1 MTSVVCRRGARR
13 YVRRETMRA
22 IRLKAQARSLDHAP
36 QSPHVD
42 MVIQA
47 GGERNFRATL
57 DGFRSQLR
65 EGTGTCTRREERAL
79 RGGIREHASVVH
91 VQSRVRADCLN
102 EVEFVSVHD
111 SDCEETTVAGTG
123 NLVTFNKQQF
133 FGIATRRVRRV
144 MSDRCTVCL
153 TFPKTTQLIR
163 ETATVTRKPTTDA
176 WRRVA
181 RWDSLDSRR

>member
-13 YVRRETMRA
+13 YVLRETSRA
-22 IRLKAQARSLDHAP
+22 IRLKAQARSLDHAHSRLTSTWLSK
-36 QSPHVD
+36 QEE
-42 MVIQA
+42 
-47 GGERNFRATL
+47 GETSVQRWMDSGPSYAKGLVRVH
-57 DGFRSQLR
+57 
-65 EGTGTCTRREERAL
+65 EGRKRAL

-163 ETATVTRKPTTDA
+163 ETATVMRNPKTDA